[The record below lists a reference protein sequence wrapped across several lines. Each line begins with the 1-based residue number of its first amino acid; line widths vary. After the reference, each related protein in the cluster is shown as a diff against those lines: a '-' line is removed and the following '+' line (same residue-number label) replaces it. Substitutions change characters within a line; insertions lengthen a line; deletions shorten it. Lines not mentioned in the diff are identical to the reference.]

1 MNASPA
7 PHLRNQP
14 RAGIGSRGWIAV
26 GIAVVATAAVV
37 AALWF
42 ALDGPRM
49 QRTEIARLAA
59 APSLA
64 WPEALVPRPE
74 HSVRHDDFL
83 GLVIVS
89 TGWDL
94 DASAVSCLY
103 VSRDGSQSLESFER
117 SCGSGSLR
125 PTVQVVV
132 GPQSPPELS
141 ARYAAGQ
148 TLRFVLDEREVKVV
162 TAP

>member
-7 PHLRNQP
+7 PHP
-14 RAGIGSRGWIAV
+14 RHRSRASIGTRGWVAV
-26 GIAVVATAAVV
+26 GVAIVATAAVV

-42 ALDGPRM
+42 ALDGPHM
-49 QRTEIARLAA
+49 KRTEVDRLAA
-59 APSLA
+59 ALA
-64 WPEALVPRPE
+64 LDWPEALVPRPE

-103 VSRDGSQSLESFER
+103 VSRDGSESLESFES

-125 PTVQVVV
+125 PTVQIVV

-141 ARYAAGQ
+141 ARYETGV
-148 TLRFVLDEREVKVV
+148 TLRFVLADREVKVL